1 MANAGTAIVIIKI
14 LFMIQPFKQ
23 LEGKPLSRPAEWKH
37 HSSSCRR
44 SYACDVPLIGRFCR
58 MSAIGS
64 VNKYEVSN
72 WKFGE
77 ERESGKCVVKCT
89 ARVFNV
95 MSAVEHAEGVV
106 SP

>member
-1 MANAGTAIVIIKI
+1 
-14 LFMIQPFKQ
+14 
-23 LEGKPLSRPAEWKH
+23 
-37 HSSSCRR
+37 
-44 SYACDVPLIGRFCR
+44 